1 MWGGART
8 SPTVTATIHA
18 TGTAASAR
26 ERITLM
32 VTHRL
37 DHARLADRVVVLA
50 GGRVVEDG
58 GFTELASAGGPFA
71 RLCEE
76 AARVGR

>member
-1 MWGGART
+1 LDEPT
-8 SPTVTATIHA
+8 SALDA
-18 TGTAASAR
+18 TGEQHVLAAVREGAR

-37 DHARLADRVVVLA
+37 DHARLADRV
-50 GGRVVEDG
+50 VVEDG

>member
-1 MWGGART
+1 
-8 SPTVTATIHA
+8 
-18 TGTAASAR
+18 
-26 ERITLM
+26 M

-58 GFTELASAGGPFA
+58 GFAELASADGPFA
-71 RLCEE
+71 RLCAE